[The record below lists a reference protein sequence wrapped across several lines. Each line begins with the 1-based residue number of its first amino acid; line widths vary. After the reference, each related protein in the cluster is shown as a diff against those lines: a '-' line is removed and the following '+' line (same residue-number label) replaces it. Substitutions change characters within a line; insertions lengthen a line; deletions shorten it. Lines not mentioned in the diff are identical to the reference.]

1 MFTDT
6 VEVNFSVTI
15 DPFSR
20 RKVEFN
26 DELKSTI
33 KVMSPD
39 NLFSRSL
46 PCQVS
51 AVGYVSSFGTD
62 KEYPTDEENPIQMG
76 RYESVTIN
84 SQSLDCHTEITYKN
98 PFMQIQSSFKMNQSS
113 LSETANVISTQT
125 GVHWYSPIRS
135 GPHWVDSY
143 WIQID
148 FLTVMKITK
157 FSLLQPDL
165 FRVVTRARFDHSNS
179 GSSFVRGSEFDLSSG
194 GKITFTPALRARFL
208 RVVIVETNDVTEST
222 QPIAI
227 NG

>member
-39 NLFSRSL
+39 NLISRSL

-113 LSETANVISTQT
+113 LSETANVISSQT

>member
-33 KVMSPD
+33 KVMSPN
-39 NLFSRSL
+39 NLLSRSL

>member
-39 NLFSRSL
+39 NIFSRSL

-113 LSETANVISTQT
+113 LSETANVISSQT

>member
-113 LSETANVISTQT
+113 LSETANVISSQT

>member
-39 NLFSRSL
+39 NLLSRSL

-113 LSETANVISTQT
+113 LSETANVISSQT

>member
-39 NLFSRSL
+39 NLISRSL

>member
-113 LSETANVISTQT
+113 LSETANVISSQT

-148 FLTVMKITK
+148 FLTVMMITK

>member
-39 NLFSRSL
+39 NLISRSL
-46 PCQVS
+46 PGQVS

-113 LSETANVISTQT
+113 LSETANVISSQT

>member
-39 NLFSRSL
+39 NIFSRSL

>member
-6 VEVNFSVTI
+6 VELNFSVTV
-15 DPFSR
+15 DPFNR

-33 KVMSPD
+33 KV
-39 NLFSRSL
+39 
-46 PCQVS
+46 S
-51 AVGYVSSFGTD
+51 AVGYTAAFGTD
-62 KEYPTDEENPIQMG
+62 TAYPSEEENPIQMG

-84 SQSLDCHTEITYKN
+84 TQSFDCQSEISYSN
-98 PFMQIQSSFKMNQSS
+98 QYMQIQSSFKLNTSS
-113 LSETANVISTQT
+113 LSQAANVISTVSGQ
-125 GVHWYSPIRS
+125 HWYSPIRS
-135 GPHWVDSY
+135 GPHWIDSY

-165 FRVVTRARFDHSNS
+165 YRVVTRARFDRSNS
-179 GSSFVRGSEFDLSSG
+179 GSSFVRGEEFDLNSG
-194 GKITFTPALRARFL
+194 QKITFNPPIRARFL
-208 RVVIVETNDVTEST
+208 RIVIVETNDVTEST

>member
-6 VEVNFSVTI
+6 VELNFSVTV
-15 DPFSR
+15 DPFNR

-33 KVMSPD
+33 KV
-39 NLFSRSL
+39 
-46 PCQVS
+46 S
-51 AVGYVSSFGTD
+51 AVGYTSAFGTD
-62 KEYPTDEENPIQMG
+62 TEYPSDEENPIQMG

-84 SQSLDCHTEITYKN
+84 TQSFDCHSEISYSN
-98 PFMQIQSSFKMNQSS
+98 PYMQIQSSFKLNTSS
-113 LSETANVISTQT
+113 LSQAANVISTVS
-125 GVHWYSPIRS
+125 GLHWYSPIRS
-135 GPHWVDSY
+135 GPHWIDSY

-165 FRVVTRARFDHSNS
+165 YRVVTRARFDRSNS
-179 GSSFVRGSEFDLSSG
+179 GSSFVRGEEFDLNSG
-194 GKITFTPALRARFL
+194 QKISFNPAIRARFL

>member
-33 KVMSPD
+33 KVMSPN
-39 NLFSRSL
+39 NLLSRSL

-113 LSETANVISTQT
+113 LSETANVISSQT

>member
-6 VEVNFSVTI
+6 VELNFSVTI
-15 DPFSR
+15 DPFNR

-33 KVMSPD
+33 KV
-39 NLFSRSL
+39 
-46 PCQVS
+46 S
-51 AVGYVSSFGTD
+51 AVGYTSPFGTD
-62 KEYPTDEENPIQMG
+62 TEYPSEEENPIQMG

-113 LSETANVISTQT
+113 LSETANVISSQT